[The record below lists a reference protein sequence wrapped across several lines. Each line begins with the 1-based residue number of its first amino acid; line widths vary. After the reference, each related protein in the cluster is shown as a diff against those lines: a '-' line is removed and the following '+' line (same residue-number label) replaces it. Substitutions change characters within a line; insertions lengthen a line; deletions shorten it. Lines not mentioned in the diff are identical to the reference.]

1 VRYASH
7 QHFLAVCKRSGISS
21 PPPLQKKLFP
31 SEPPSEGEPRDK
43 EMEMIQMG
51 EKLKAMTEQ
60 LERSRALMDL
70 KLADLQ
76 AREDNL
82 QSTIQSSVNQAL
94 KDFIKNNPMTYVNAD
109 DSSDPLKGSVPAAV
123 AVRPDAAHDSNSAIN
138 MIRGSSN
145 LLARLMS
152 RVQLPQ
158 EFKDERHEVA
168 TVVDFFFRSMKKYDM
183 LNDVFAET
191 IDGADLILSVHKF
204 RDLFESYKQGISPD
218 LLDWLTLFAL
228 SSKNEVLFD
237 KVSASLKVAC
247 SVKFVDRQTLF
258 NTMMSSGVLPDIGP
272 QSDILESVGAR
283 ELFLQGSSAIALKSI
298 CNFVVSYCGHFDD
311 ILSRAQD
318 AKKDF
323 IEKRYDESPDCQAR
337 FSAELKAYNSV
348 MVWYGG
354 DFMLP
359 LERAQLFLSKSPVHV
374 KRQYADEHE
383 LRIGM
388 SWQQFVTKMASAW
401 SVAFKKRRMMID
413 IGLDVSEN
421 EPIPAEIPAVT
432 DAPAASVP
440 PVPPVSAGSFNSD
453 VNDIM
458 VDIKCK
464 QEGCTTSFPYSS
476 RKIVWLRNHFGENFR
491 MPSRCAVHKAAA
503 DAERDKDRSGS
514 SPENPVPENQVPA
527 VPAKNRFGSRRS
539 PNVDQ

>member
-1 VRYASH
+1 
-7 QHFLAVCKRSGISS
+7 
-21 PPPLQKKLFP
+21 
-31 SEPPSEGEPRDK
+31 
-43 EMEMIQMG
+43 MG
-51 EKLKAMTEQ
+51 EKIKEMTEQ
-60 LERSRALMDL
+60 LERSRALMEL
-70 KLADLQ
+70 KMADLQ
-76 AREDNL
+76 AREDQL
-82 QSTIQSSVNQAL
+82 QSTIQASVNQAL
-94 KDFIKNNPMTYVNAD
+94 EEYIRNNPMVSVNAD
-109 DSSDPLKGSVPAAV
+109 DSLDPLKGPVPAAV
-123 AVRPDAAHDSNSAIN
+123 AVRSDAAHDSNSAIN

-152 RVQLPQ
+152 RVHLPI

-168 TVVDFFFRSMKKYDM
+168 TVVDFYIRSMKKYDA
-183 LNDVFAET
+183 LNDVFAE
-191 IDGADLILSVHKF
+191 ILDGADLILAVHKF
-204 RDLFESYKQGISPD
+204 RDLFESYKQGINSD
-218 LLDWLTLFAL
+218 LLDWLTLYAL

-258 NTMMSSGVLPDIGP
+258 NSMMFSGVLPDIGP
-272 QSDILESVGAR
+272 QSDILESIGAR
-283 ELFLQGSSAIALKSI
+283 ELSLHGSSAIALKSI

-323 IEKRYDESPDCQAR
+323 IKKRYDESSDCQAR

-359 LERAQLFLSKSPVHV
+359 LERAQLFLSKSPPHV
-374 KRQYADEHE
+374 KRQYADDHE

-388 SWQQFVTKMASAW
+388 SWQQFMTKMASAW

-421 EPIPAEIPAVT
+421 KPLQTEIPAASHIPS
-432 DAPAASVP
+432 DAASIASP
-440 PVPPVSAGSFNSD
+440 APPVSAGSFGSD
-453 VNDIM
+453 VDDVM

-464 QEGCTTSFPYSS
+464 QDGCTTSFPYSS
-476 RKIVWLRNHFGENFR
+476 RKIDWLRNHFGENFR

-514 SPENPVPENQVPA
+514 PPGNSVPENPAPA
-527 VPAKNRFGSRRS
+527 VPAKNRFGSRRT